1 MARPKSGNPKQDN
14 TIHIQFRW
22 NPEYDE
28 PGDEKDA
35 LAILQEYIDLGDTPR
50 EVFRHALIAF
60 KGKKITKQG
69 TQREVLRALN
79 RIEGK
84 IDQQAIEM
92 NELIVK
98 ALQGMDLSQ
107 YVNHETHRSIAEE
120 LGSRMPESVYNQMFQ
135 SIEAEDF
142 DVD

>member
-1 MARPKSGNPKQDN
+1 MARQKSGKPKQDL
-14 TIHIQFRW
+14 TVHIQFRW

-35 LAILQEYIDLGDTPR
+35 LIILQEYVDQGDTLR
-50 EVFRHALIAF
+50 DIFKHALIAF
-60 KGKKITKQG
+60 KGKKILKQG
-69 TQREVLRALN
+69 SQREVLRALT

>member
-1 MARPKSGNPKQDN
+1 VARPKSGNPKQDN

-22 NPEYDE
+22 NPEYNE
-28 PGDEKDA
+28 PGDEAEA
-35 LAILQEYIDLGDTPR
+35 LKVLQEYLDQGDTLR
-50 EVFRHALIAF
+50 DLFKHALIAF
-60 KGKKITKQG
+60 KGKKLPKQG
-69 TQREVLRALN
+69 THREVLRALN
-79 RIEGK
+79 RIEDK

-107 YVNHETHRSIAEE
+107 YVNHETHRSLADE

>member
-1 MARPKSGNPKQDN
+1 MARPKSGKPKQDK
-14 TIHIQFRW
+14 TVHIQFRW
-22 NPEYDE
+22 NPEYTE
-28 PGDEKDA
+28 EGDEAEA
-35 LAILQEYIDLGDTPR
+35 LEVLEDYIKQGDTPR

-60 KGKKITKQG
+60 KGKKLPKHG

-107 YVNHETHRSIAEE
+107 FVNHETHRSIADE

-142 DVD
+142 DID

>member
-1 MARPKSGNPKQDN
+1 MARPKSNKPKQDN

-22 NPEYDE
+22 NTEYTE
-28 PGDEKDA
+28 EGDEAEA
-35 LAILQEYIDLGDTPR
+35 LKILQDYINQGDTPR

-60 KGKKITKQG
+60 KGKKIAKQG

-79 RIEGK
+79 RIEEK
-84 IDQQAIEM
+84 IDQQRIEM
-92 NELIVK
+92 NEMLAQ

-107 YVNHETHRSIAEE
+107 YVHHETHRSMAEE

-142 DVD
+142 DID